1 MQKNTLL
8 VQKNKKKTKKKQK
21 TLTQLLKPHAKIP
34 YIYIYAPPPPQKKE
48 ARSVWQNAF

>member
-1 MQKNTLL
+1 MQKNTFLM
-8 VQKNKKKTKKKQK
+8 QKNTK

-34 YIYIYAPPPPQKKE
+34 YYIYISIYIYEKKKE